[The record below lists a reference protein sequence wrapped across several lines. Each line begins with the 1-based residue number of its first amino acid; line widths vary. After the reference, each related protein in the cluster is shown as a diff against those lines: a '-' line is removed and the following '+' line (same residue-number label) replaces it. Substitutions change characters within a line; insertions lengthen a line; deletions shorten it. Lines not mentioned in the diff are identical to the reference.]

1 MKNQQILVIGGTGKT
16 GSRVVERLNILGHE
30 VRIGSR
36 SADIPFDW
44 HQPATWTKALTGM
57 DSVYITFQ
65 PDLAVPGSTEAIKGL
80 TEIAVNLGVQKLVL
94 LSGRGEKEAQ
104 ACEQIVMN
112 AGTAWTIVRADW
124 FNQNFSESVFLDPV
138 LAGHVALPRAEA
150 RIPFVDVEDIADV
163 VTAALTNNQHNGQI
177 YDLTGPRL
185 LSFEEVTLE
194 IAKVTGRNIQY
205 HAISMDE
212 YNEMLKQHQVPEDYI
227 WLINYLFSEV
237 LDGRNANLT
246 QDVEKVLGRP
256 AKDFSQYAKET
267 ALTGVWHPQA

>member
-1 MKNQQILVIGGTGKT
+1 MKTQQILVIGGTGKT
-16 GSRVVERLNILGHE
+16 GRRVVERLTQAGHQ

-44 HQPATWTKALTGM
+44 HQPDTWSKALTGM
-57 DSVYITFQ
+57 DAVYITFQ
-65 PDLAVPGSTEAIKGL
+65 PDLAVPGSTEAIEGL
-80 TEIAVNLGVQKLVL
+80 SAMAVNLGIQKLVL

-104 ACEQIVMN
+104 ACEKIVMN

-124 FNQNFSESVFLDPV
+124 FNQNFSESVFLEPV
-138 LAGHVALPRAEA
+138 LTGHVALPRAEA
-150 RIPFVDVEDIADV
+150 RIPFVDAEDIADV
-163 VTAALTNNQHNGQI
+163 VTAALTDDKHQGQI
-177 YDLTGPRL
+177 YELTGPRL
-185 LSFEEVTLE
+185 LSFEEVILE

-212 YNEMLKQHQVPEDYI
+212 YNQLLKQHQLPEDHI
-227 WLINYLFSEV
+227 WLVNYLFDEV

-256 AKDFSQYAKET
+256 ATDFSDYAKQT
-267 ALTGVWHPQA
+267 ALTGVWHPHG

>member
-16 GSRVVERLNILGHE
+16 GRRVVERLTQAGHQ

-36 SADIPFDW
+36 NADIPFDW
-44 HQPATWTKALTGM
+44 HQPATWTNALTGM
-57 DSVYITFQ
+57 DAVYITFQ
-65 PDLAVPGSTEAIKGL
+65 PDLAVPGSTEAIEGL
-80 TEIAVNLGVQKLVL
+80 SAMAVNLGVQKLVL

-104 ACEQIVMN
+104 ACEKIVMN
-112 AGTAWTIVRADW
+112 AGTSWTIVRADW
-124 FNQNFSESVFLDPV
+124 FHQNFSESFFLDPI

-150 RIPFVDVEDIADV
+150 RIPFVDVEDIADI
-163 VTAALTNNQHNGQI
+163 VTAALTDDQHNGNI
-177 YDLTGPRL
+177 YELTGPRL
-185 LSFEEVTLE
+185 LSFEEVVLE

-212 YNEMLKQHQVPEDYI
+212 YNQLLKQHQLPDSYI
-227 WLINYLFSEV
+227 WLINYLFDEV

-256 AKDFSQYAKET
+256 ARDFSDYAKQT
-267 ALTGVWHPQA
+267 ALTGVWHPQV

>member
-16 GSRVVERLNILGHE
+16 GKRVVARLTKLGHQ

-44 HQPATWTKALTGM
+44 HQPNTWAKALTGIEA
-57 DSVYITFQ
+57 VYITFQ
-65 PDLAVPGSTEAIKGL
+65 PDLAVPGATEVIQRL
-80 TEIAVNLGVQKLVL
+80 SSMAVNLGIKHLVL

-124 FNQNFSESVFLDPV
+124 FHQNFSESVFLEPV

-150 RIPFVDVEDIADV
+150 RIPFVDVEDIADI
-163 VTAALTNNQHNGQI
+163 VTAALTDAQHQGQI
-177 YDLTGPRL
+177 YELTGPRL
-185 LSFEEVTLE
+185 LSFEEVVLE
-194 IAKVTGRNIQY
+194 IAKQTGRNIQY
-205 HAISMDE
+205 QAVSMDE
-212 YNEMLKQHQVPEDYI
+212 YNQLLKQHQLPNDYI
-227 WLINYLFSEV
+227 WLVNYLFDEV
-237 LDGRNANLT
+237 LDGRNAHLT

-256 AKDFSQYAKET
+256 ARD
-267 ALTGVWHPQA
+267 